1 MNDPDL
7 EPLAPDLAALL
18 AAERSPVPVPPGVH
32 ARVLQHVEAV
42 AMASAASAATSPAAP
57 DGRPATAP
65 PSSPGWL
72 LRRLPFLA
80 TFVAGGVVG
89 AALFAT
95 LRPATAPRTVVVE
108 RTVEVR
114 AMPSPQPE
122 PPPPPVAAS
131 PPEPAAAS
139 RPAPPVSPAPRPP
152 TATATE
158 DRDVGLARERA
169 LLEIART
176 AVARGDAPAALVG
189 VERHA
194 RRFPR
199 GALAE
204 EREVLWIQALLV
216 AGRRDEA
223 GARAERFR
231 RQFPGSLAGR
241 GLEAAL
247 RTNP

>member
-18 AAERSPVPVPPGVH
+18 AAERPPVAVPPGVH
-32 ARVLQHVEAV
+32 ARVLQHVEA
-42 AMASAASAATSPAAP
+42 ATAAPAVPGAPPAAP
-57 DGRPATAP
+57 HGTAA
-65 PSSPGWL
+65 PSPPGW

-80 TFVAGGVVG
+80 TFVAGGAVG

-95 LRPATAPRTVVVE
+95 LRPAAPPRTVFVE

-114 AMPSPQPE
+114 TMASPQP
-122 PPPPPVAAS
+122 AM
-131 PPEPAAAS
+131 
-139 RPAPPVSPAPRPP
+139 PAPPVDAEPSEGPPAPRTSRPSSPAPRPP
-152 TATATE
+152 TLVPTAAG
-158 DRDVGLARERA
+158 DRDVGLSRERA
-169 LLEIART
+169 LLETART
-176 AVARGDAPAALVG
+176 AVARGDGPAALAG

-194 RRFPR
+194 RQFPR

-216 AGRRDEA
+216 AGRRAEA

-231 RQFPGSLAGR
+231 REYPGSLAGR